1 MTKLRARFSRNSPPT
16 AATDLTGK
24 TALTWM
30 VRKADMPTKL
40 TTEIITAAIL
50 GFEEQKRHIDT
61 KIAELRAMLSGGP
74 AESAARPEGT
84 PRKHK
89 ISAAARRRMAIA
101 QRKRWA
107 KIRGE
112 SEPLAPAKAPKAKR
126 RISEEGMKRII
137 AATKKRWRL
146 QKAAAKA
153 PAKKAVT
160 KKTAVKKAA
169 VKVAPTKAAKKAAP
183 AKKAAVKKA
192 AVKAAPA
199 AAQAVTEPAA
209 Q

>member
-1 MTKLRARFSRNSPPT
+1 MTKLRGRFSRNSPPT
-16 AATDLTGK
+16 AATDLTGI
-24 TALTWM
+24 ALTWM

-61 KIAELRAMLSGGP
+61 KIAELRAMLSGSP

-112 SEPLAPAKAPKAKR
+112 SEPPAPATPEAPKPKR

-146 QKAAAKA
+146 QKAKSAT
-153 PAKKAVT
+153 AKKAVT
-160 KKTAVKKAA
+160 RKATA
-169 VKVAPTKAAKKAAP
+169 
-183 AKKAAVKKA
+183 KKA
-192 AVKAAPA
+192 AVKAAKAATAPAQAATEA
-199 AAQAVTEPAA
+199 AAQ
-209 Q
+209 

>member
-1 MTKLRARFSRNSPPT
+1 MTKLRGRFSRNSPPT

-40 TTEIITAAIL
+40 TTEIFTAAIL

-61 KIAELRAMLSGGP
+61 KIAELRAMLSEGP

-112 SEPLAPAKAPKAKR
+112 SEPPAPATPEALKPKRKLSAAGRKAIQEALRRRWAQKRAEAAKAQPASAKKTAR
-126 RISEEGMKRII
+126 KK
-137 AATKKRWRL
+137 AATKK
-146 QKAAAKA
+146 
-153 PAKKAVT
+153 
-160 KKTAVKKAA
+160 
-169 VKVAPTKAAKKAAP
+169 AAKKRAA
-183 AKKAAVKKA
+183 KRLGTAAVP
-192 AVKAAPA
+192 AVAQPA
-199 AAQAVTEPAA
+199 G
-209 Q
+209 